1 MDIYVGNLSYG
12 SMEDDIRRLFSVY
25 GTVERVNI
33 ITDQETGRSRGFC
46 FVNMP
51 NEDEARDAIEALN
64 GVELHG
70 RTLAINQARPRAP
83 RTRRADW

>member
-12 SMEDDIRRLFSVY
+12 STEDDIRGLFSVY

-46 FVNMP
+46 FVSMP
-51 NEDEARDAIEALN
+51 NEDEARGAIEALN
-64 GVELHG
+64 GVEVHG
-70 RTLAINQARPRAP
+70 RTLTINQARPRAP